1 MEKLVNL
8 KRISIA
14 ASAAMLIGGIALAS
28 PGHKG
33 HSHNHD
39 QETAYGMPGDKNK
52 PSRTIVVQLTESGQK
67 MVFIPDVFV
76 VRQGEQ
82 IRFVL
87 RNVGAIEHEFVLGTK
102 EEIDAHAEEMK
113 KNPDMEHDD
122 PQSKRLKAKQNG
134 EILWNFTKAGEFEFA
149 CLIPGHRELG
159 MHGKIIV
166 K

>member
-1 MEKLVNL
+1 MNF
-8 KRISIA
+8 KRICVVFSVA
-14 ASAAMLIGGIALAS
+14 LLAGGIALAS

-33 HSHNHD
+33 HSHGHD
-39 QETAYGMPGDKNK
+39 EETDYGVPGDKTK
-52 PSRTIVVQLTESGQK
+52 PSRTIIVQMLESGSK
-67 MVFIPDVFV
+67 IVFIPEVLV
-76 VRQGEQ
+76 IKRGEQ

-102 EEIDAHAEEMK
+102 EEINAHAEQMR

-134 EILWNFTKAGEFEFA
+134 EIIWKFTKAGEFEFA

-166 K
+166 N

>member
-1 MEKLVNL
+1 MNL

-14 ASAAMLIGGIALAS
+14 ASAILVIGGIALAS

-33 HSHNHD
+33 HSHGHD
-39 QETAYGMPGDKNK
+39 QETEYGVPGDKSK
-52 PSRTIVVQLTESGQK
+52 PSRTIVVQMLESGQK
-67 MVFIPDVFV
+67 MIFIPDVFV
-76 VRQGEQ
+76 INRGEQ

-102 EEIDAHAEEMK
+102 DEINAHAEEMK

-122 PQSKRLKAKQNG
+122 PQSKRLKSKENG
-134 EILWNFTKAGEFEFA
+134 EIFWRFTKAGEFEFA

-159 MHGKIIV
+159 MHGKIVV